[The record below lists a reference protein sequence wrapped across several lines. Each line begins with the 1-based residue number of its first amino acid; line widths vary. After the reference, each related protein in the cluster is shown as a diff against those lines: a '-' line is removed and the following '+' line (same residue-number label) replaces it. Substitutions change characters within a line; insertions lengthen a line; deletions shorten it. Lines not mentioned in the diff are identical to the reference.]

1 MQKPISNL
9 SELLTQAKA
18 LQSDQKLQALLD
30 PYPVPK
36 YWSAY
41 TVLFC
46 YKKQHQLYQD
56 ARSPDGKK
64 LWRQAIERL
73 EPLVKAIANYLEDS
87 VN

>member
-1 MQKPISNL
+1 MPKSISNL
-9 SELLTQAKA
+9 SELLIQAQA
-18 LQSDQKLQALLD
+18 LQSDQELQALLN

-41 TVLFC
+41 TVLLA
-46 YKKQHQLYQD
+46 YNKQHQLYQD

-64 LWRQAIERL
+64 FWREAIERL
-73 EPLVKAIANYLEDS
+73 EPVVKAIANYLEDS